1 MEHRPTVSVLIV
13 DDEPAFHKSVSCLMA
28 DMKDE
33 WRIEFARSAATG
45 LDLISKQSFDLVISD
60 LRLPGASGV
69 ELLKE
74 VRERCPESGRILYS
88 SYRDQ
93 SDALQHAGL
102 VHQFLP
108 KPCPPEW
115 IRGAVERM
123 AMINSVLSDPAI
135 RHAVSKLERV
145 VSLPS
150 LYLKLV
156 RQLQSVETPIED
168 IAATVS
174 QDIGMT
180 AEVLK
185 HVNSAFFGLPQ
196 PTSNVAEAIS
206 FLGIDILKYLVLAHG
221 IFSQFENRNLGG
233 LDLEALWRHSAQ
245 TAHAAKFIAK
255 YESAN
260 HEIIEDALAAG
271 LLHDLG
277 KLVLASQHPDLS
289 KQVSRNAREN
299 QVEWFEEERC
309 VFGFDH
315 AEVGGYLL
323 GLWGLPIGVVQ
334 AVTFHH
340 APTKSGDAN
349 FAPLTAVHA
358 ANVLVQI
365 DGPSHEGVLPA
376 QEDPDYF
383 SKLGRANALERWR
396 EALEETQSL

>member
-1 MEHRPTVSVLIV
+1 
-13 DDEPAFHKSVSCLMA
+13 MA
-28 DMKDE
+28 DMKDA
-33 WRIEFARSAATG
+33 WRIEFARSAAAG
-45 LDLISKQSFDLVISD
+45 VELISKKPVDLVISD
-60 LRLPGASGV
+60 LRLPGSSGI

-74 VRERCPESGRILYS
+74 VRERCPESGRILYAS
-88 SYRDQ
+88 DRDQ
-93 SDALQHAGL
+93 SAALQHAGL

-115 IRGAVERM
+115 IRRAVERM
-123 AMINSVLSDPAI
+123 AMMNSALSDPAI
-135 RHAVSKLERV
+135 RRAVSKLERV
-145 VSLPS
+145 VSLPT

-185 HVNSAFFGLPQ
+185 LVNSAFFGLPQ
-196 PTSNVAEAIS
+196 PTSNVAEAIT
-206 FLGIDILKYLVLAHG
+206 FLGCDVLKYLVLALG
-221 IFSQFENRNLGG
+221 IFSQFEHRNLGG
-233 LDLEALWRHSAQ
+233 LDLEALWRHSSR

-277 KLVLASQHPDLS
+277 KLVLASQHPDLT
-289 KQVSRNAREN
+289 KQVSLNAREN
-299 QVEWFEEERC
+299 NVEWFEEERC
-309 VFGFDH
+309 IFGFDH

-340 APTKSGDAN
+340 APTKSGNTDFTA
-349 FAPLTAVHA
+349 LTAVHA
-358 ANVLVQI
+358 SNVLVQM
-365 DGPSHEGVLPA
+365 DGPSHPEVLPA
-376 QEDPDYF
+376 QASPEYF
-383 SKLGRANALERWR
+383 LKLGHANALERWH